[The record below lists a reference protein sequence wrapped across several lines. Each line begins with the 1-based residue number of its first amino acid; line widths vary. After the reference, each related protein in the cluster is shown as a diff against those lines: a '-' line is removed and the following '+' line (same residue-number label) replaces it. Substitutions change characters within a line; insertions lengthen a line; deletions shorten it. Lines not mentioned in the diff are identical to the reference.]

1 MKSSVTREFR
11 RQLARLPG
19 AVREQTAQAYA
30 LWVSDPYHPSL
41 SFKRVSQRQPIYAVR
56 VGIGYRAL
64 GLREEDHVYWFWVGS
79 HADYDDLLKRL

>member
-1 MKSSVTREFR
+1 MKSSVTRDFR
-11 RQLARLPG
+11 RELARLPS
-19 AVREQTAQAYA
+19 AVHEQAAQAYA
-30 LWVSDPYHPSL
+30 LWAGDPYHRSL

-64 GLREEDHVYWFWVGS
+64 GLQEEDHIYWFWIGS